1 MCLVE
6 CSPALNG
13 PGTKC
18 DASLFPLIVDLKCVM
33 DFGFIFF
40 LSFEF
45 RISAKALW
53 RHAGQHGL
61 ARISDVTSHTSR
73 GKK

>member
-1 MCLVE
+1 MRRVLL
-6 CSPALNG
+6 PLNRG
-13 PGTKC
+13 PEMR
-18 DASLFPLIVDLKCVM
+18 L

-61 ARISDVTSHTSR
+61 ARISEVTSHTSR